1 MKVSARKKAQ
11 RDELDVNTLVTACA
25 NCRIMLEEGLEE
37 YNMDLRGIGLTELLT
52 DIPKKSRPMR
62 RPENAE
68 QKRRAWIR
76 LLHSGEGRVL
86 AIGLVLSLLGISG
99 LALSWLWAPPLSQV
113 LVAMTAANILFGR
126 AAAMSFGYAVNLSH
140 GVVVPVNMLI
150 ETILVLLFYPL
161 FVFSWRQLVEIRG
174 LSKII
179 KRTTRAAEANRE
191 TIRKYGMIGLLAF
204 VCFPFWMTGP
214 VVGCAIGF
222 LLGLR
227 TWVNLTVVLAGT
239 YLAIGGWALLLRELH
254 ARVAEY
260 SVFGPMVL
268 MALIVLIA
276 VAGYLLHREHP
287 EGGAG
292 KGKD

>member
-1 MKVSARKKAQ
+1 MSKA
-11 RDELDVNTLVTACA
+11 
-25 NCRIMLEEGLEE
+25 
-37 YNMDLRGIGLTELLT
+37 
-52 DIPKKSRPMR
+52 MR
-62 RPENAE
+62 RAKEGG

-76 LLHSGEGRVL
+76 LLHSEEGRVL
-86 AIGLVLSLLGISG
+86 AIGLVLALFGISA
-99 LALSWLWAPPLSQV
+99 LAMSWLWSPPLSQV
-113 LVAMTAANILFGR
+113 LVAMTAMNILFGR
-126 AAAMSFGYAVNLSH
+126 AAAMSFGYAVSLGH

-161 FVFSWRQLVEIRG
+161 FVFSWRHLVEIRG
-174 LSKII
+174 LTKVI
-179 KRTTRAAEANRE
+179 KRTTMVAEANRE

-204 VCFPFWMTGP
+204 VWLPFWMTGP

-239 YLAIGGWALLLRELH
+239 YLAIGGWALVLRELH

-268 MALIVLIA
+268 VALIVLIA
-276 VAGYLLHREHP
+276 VAGYLLHRAHP
-287 EGGAG
+287 ESGAG

>member
-1 MKVSARKKAQ
+1 MRRA
-11 RDELDVNTLVTACA
+11 
-25 NCRIMLEEGLEE
+25 EEG
-37 YNMDLRGIGLTELLT
+37 G
-52 DIPKKSRPMR
+52 
-62 RPENAE
+62 

-76 LLHSGEGRVL
+76 LLRTDEGRVL
-86 AIGLVLSLLGISG
+86 AIGLALALFGASA
-99 LALSWLWAPPLSQV
+99 LALSWLWSAPLSQV
-113 LVAMTAANILFGR
+113 LVAMTATNILFGR
-126 AAAMSFGYAVNLSH
+126 AAAMSFGYAVDLSD

-161 FVFSWRQLVEIRG
+161 FVFSWQRLVEIRG

-179 KRTTRAAEANRE
+179 ERTTRVAESYRE
-191 TIRKYGMIGLLAF
+191 PIRKYGIIGLLAF
-204 VCFPFWMTGP
+204 VWLPFWMTGP

-227 TWVNLTVVLAGT
+227 AWVTLTVVLAGT

-268 MALIVLIA
+268 TALIVLIA
-276 VAGYLLHREHP
+276 VAAYLLHRARPKGE
-287 EGGAG
+287 AG

>member
-1 MKVSARKKAQ
+1 MRQA
-11 RDELDVNTLVTACA
+11 
-25 NCRIMLEEGLEE
+25 EEG
-37 YNMDLRGIGLTELLT
+37 R
-52 DIPKKSRPMR
+52 
-62 RPENAE
+62 

-76 LLHSGEGRVL
+76 LMHSEEGRVL
-86 AIGLVLSLLGISG
+86 VIGLVLALFGISA
-99 LALSWLWAPPLSQV
+99 LALSWLWSPPLSQV
-113 LVAMTAANILFGR
+113 LVAMTATNILFGR

-161 FVFSWRQLVEIRG
+161 FVFSWRHLVEIRG

-179 KRTTRAAEANRE
+179 KRISRVAEANRE
-191 TIRKYGMIGLLAF
+191 TIRKYGMIGLLTF
-204 VCFPFWMTGP
+204 VWLPFWMTGP

-239 YLAIGGWALLLRELH
+239 YLAIVGWALLLRELH
-254 ARVAEY
+254 ARVAQY

-268 MALIVLIA
+268 TVLIVLIA
-276 VAGYLLHREHP
+276 VAAYLLHRAHP
-287 EGGAG
+287 DRGAG